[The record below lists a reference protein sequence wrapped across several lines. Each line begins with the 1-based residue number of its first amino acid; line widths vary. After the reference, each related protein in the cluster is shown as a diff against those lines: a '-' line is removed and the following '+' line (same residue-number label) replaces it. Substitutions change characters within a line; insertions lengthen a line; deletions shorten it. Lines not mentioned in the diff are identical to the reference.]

1 MAQPQTQAICRCFRG
16 AKVRAIG
23 AVSLSSA
30 KICCADHKKKI
41 TAAQPGVVSAVQ
53 LHRHPRCARTLR
65 TPSLQAL
72 TGKRVVASLLGH
84 SRLVALCS
92 LAFSQE
98 VQ

>member
-1 MAQPQTQAICRCFRG
+1 MKSVKKFLKRSEISFVTKGQLKDDGEYAVYKRPYNKQT
-16 AKVRAIG
+16 
-23 AVSLSSA
+23 
-30 KICCADHKKKI
+30 
-41 TAAQPGVVSAVQ
+41 TATQPGVVSAVR
-53 LHRHPRCARTLR
+53 LHRHPRCARTLS

-98 VQ
+98 GQ